1 MEIACEDHV
10 DAGKGARLAVL
21 ALPRVA
27 DGHNFPKLLLRL
39 PEQLGVHQA
48 DLVQDEPPPMRHA
61 SVCLALCTFIWGSAF
76 RLPAKSFVHG
86 LALQVS
92 GVDGFGKAAD
102 FRSSQSVGVA
112 HQVEERA
119 DETQYM
125 GFARSWRAMQEPDE
139 GGLLSGVAT
148 APG

>member
-21 ALPRVA
+21 GLPRVA

-48 DLVQDEPPPMRHA
+48 DFVQDEPAPMRHA
-61 SVCLALCTFIWGSAF
+61 SVCLALRTFIWEPAF

-92 GVDGFGKAAD
+92 GVDGLE
-102 FRSSQSVGVA
+102 SSHLVVQSIGVA
-112 HQVEERA
+112 HHVEERA

-125 GFARSWRAMQEPDE
+125 
-139 GGLLSGVAT
+139 
-148 APG
+148 